1 MLVIPTILG
10 HRPTSRFSFCVPLDV
25 FRASRHDAVGKCPAA
40 ASASA
45 AACRDLQLVKG
56 SSTPR

>member
-1 MLVIPTILG
+1 MIGESKQTNVSCSP
-10 HRPTSRFSFCVPLDV
+10 CVPLEV

-45 AACRDLQLVKG
+45 AACRDLQFV
-56 SSTPR
+56 T